1 MRSVVRICIRIYQF
15 TISPALSWMT
25 GPGGGCRFEP
35 TCSEYFLEAVERH
48 GIWQGG
54 WLGLKRIGCCHPWGG
69 QGHDP
74 VPARTGT
81 GQPVVPIVCE

>member
-15 TISPALSWMT
+15 TISPVLSWMT
-25 GPGGGCRFEP
+25 GPGGGCRFDP
-35 TCSEYFLEAVERH
+35 TCSEYFLEAVESH

-54 WLGLKRIGCCHPWGG
+54 WLGLKRIGRCHPWGG
-69 QGHDP
+69 QGHDAVP
-74 VPARTGT
+74 VRTGT